1 MTDNQTAQAARAQAG
16 TNLESVV
23 ARILNL
29 LLNERSVYVVR
40 GNLKELRRVLQDDAL
55 ARQIIEYSKLPVKR
69 PCDQKQIEDYP
80 DTDLFVIYRDAVKWR
95 VLGIISC
102 KVSFH
107 ARHTEVA
114 FWGLAIR
121 TSSNMRYV
129 CVTEDADIHAGKKSE
144 LGVSC
149 SESKATRRILESY
162 TARVYLI
169 KKYDSTE
176 DPRLTQDVER
186 FRQGMAEKRSAARL
200 DRPDFDD
207 PALPN
212 HTQYCSSVCPLDELY
227 FDILRWRDEAIPNE
241 VPTCRD

>member
-1 MTDNQTAQAARAQAG
+1 MTDNKTAQAARAQAG

-23 ARILNL
+23 AQILNL
-29 LLNERSVYVVR
+29 LLSEQNIFVIR
-40 GNLKELRRVLQDDAL
+40 GSHKELRRVLQDEDL
-55 ARQIIEYSKLPVKR
+55 AAQIIEYSKLPVKR

-80 DTDLFVIYRDAVKWR
+80 DTDLFVIYKDAAKWR

-121 TSSNMRYV
+121 TSSNMKYV
-129 CVTEDADIHAGKKSE
+129 CVTEDADIHTGKKSE

-149 SESKATRRILESY
+149 SKSKATRRILESY

-169 KKYDSTE
+169 KKYSSTD
-176 DPRLTQDVER
+176 DPQLAKDVEN
-186 FRQGMAEKRSAARL
+186 FKRGLRETKSTARL
-200 DRPDFDD
+200 QRPNFDD
-207 PALPN
+207 PALEN
-212 HTQYCSSVCPLDELY
+212 HTQYCASVCPLDELY
-227 FDILRWRDEAIPNE
+227 FDVLRWRDEAFPI
-241 VPTCRD
+241 

>member
-1 MTDNQTAQAARAQAG
+1 MTDNRTAQAARAQAG

-23 ARILNL
+23 AQILNL
-29 LLNERSVYVVR
+29 LLNEQNIFVIKGSF
-40 GNLKELRRVLQDDAL
+40 KELRRVLQDNDL
-55 ARQIIEYSKLPVKR
+55 AAQIIEYSKLPVKR

-80 DTDLFVIYRDAVKWR
+80 DTDLFVIYKDAAKWR

-121 TSSNMRYV
+121 TSSNMKYV
-129 CVTEDADIHAGKKSE
+129 CVTEDANIHSGGTSE

-149 SESKATRRILESY
+149 SKSKATRRILESY

-169 KKYDSTE
+169 KKYVSTD
-176 DPRLTQDVER
+176 DPHLAKDVDTFRHGLRETRSSTRLENP
-186 FRQGMAEKRSAARL
+186 S
-200 DRPDFDD
+200 FDD
-207 PALPN
+207 LALKN
-212 HTQYCSSVCPLDELY
+212 HTQYCASVCPLDELY
-227 FDILRWRDEAIPNE
+227 FDILRWRDEAF
-241 VPTCRD
+241 PT